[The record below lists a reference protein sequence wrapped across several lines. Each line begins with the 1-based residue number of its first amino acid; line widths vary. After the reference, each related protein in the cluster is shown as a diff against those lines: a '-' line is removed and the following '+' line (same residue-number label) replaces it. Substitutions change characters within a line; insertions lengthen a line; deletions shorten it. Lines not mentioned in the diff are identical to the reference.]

1 MNIRTEFTEDWDPFA
16 GKDSMKIAW
25 ISFGFREYSINHAE
39 ALAVDHDILLVLP
52 ESEDSGLNRILDPR
66 VSLYFFR
73 RARLRQP
80 IGQIRQCLAI
90 VQKVKEFAPDVIHLQ
105 QGHLWFNFVLSALG
119 RYALVLTIHDPQH
132 HPGDSESRKTPQ
144 WVMNFGFR
152 RADRVIVHGRNL
164 VNVVRDEI
172 GIPGNRID
180 VIPHIALGALKP
192 GPTRAED
199 DHNVLFFGRI
209 WQYKGLEYLIM
220 AEPLISKHIEDVRI
234 TIAGRGEDFSR
245 YRQMMKNPERFEVH
259 NSWISDD
266 TRDELFQ
273 RAAVVVLPY
282 VSATQ
287 SGVVPIAY
295 SFEKPV
301 VVTDVGALSETV
313 DHGRTGLVVPS
324 RDVQALAD
332 AIITLLRDKQARR
345 QMGANG
351 RRKLQE
357 EWIPD
362 VVARRTAETYR
373 SAIRHRKSDKR

>member
-1 MNIRTEFTEDWDPFA
+1 MSTDLTEDWVRFA
-16 GKDSMKIAW
+16 GKNSMKIAW

-39 ALAVDHDILLVLP
+39 ALAVDHDLLLVLP
-52 ESEDSGLNRILDPR
+52 ASKDSGLNKIVDPR
-66 VSLYFFR
+66 VSLYLFPE
-73 RARLRQP
+73 ARLRQP

-90 VQKVKEFAPDVIHLQ
+90 VRKVREFGPDVVHVQ
-105 QGHLWFNFVLSALG
+105 QGHLWFNFALPALG
-119 RYALVLTIHDPQH
+119 KYALVLTIHDPQH

-144 WVMNFGFR
+144 WVMDFGFR
-152 RADRVIVHGRNL
+152 RADRVIVHGKNL

-180 VIPHIALGALKP
+180 VIPHIALGALEP
-192 GPTRAED
+192 GPARVED

-209 WQYKGLEYLIM
+209 WPYKGLEYLIM
-220 AEPLISKHIEDVRI
+220 AEPLISKHIEDLRI

-245 YRQMMKNPERFEVH
+245 YRQMMKNPARFEVH

-287 SGVVPIAY
+287 SGVVPIAF
-295 SFEKPV
+295 SFGKPV

-313 DHGRTGLVVPS
+313 DHGRTGLVVPP
-324 RDVQALAD
+324 RDVQALAE
-332 AIITLLRDKQARR
+332 AIITLLRNKESRR
-345 QMGANG
+345 KMGANG
-351 RRKLQE
+351 RKKMQE
-357 EWIPD
+357 EWVPD
-362 VVARRTAETYR
+362 VVARRTVETYG
-373 SAIRHRKSDKR
+373 SAIRHCESGKR